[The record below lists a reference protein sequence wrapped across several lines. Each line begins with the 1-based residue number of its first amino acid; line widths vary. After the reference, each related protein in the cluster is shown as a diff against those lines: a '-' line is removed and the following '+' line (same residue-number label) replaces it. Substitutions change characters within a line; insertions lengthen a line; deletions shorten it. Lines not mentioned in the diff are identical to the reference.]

1 LSEQVQRLLAALAL
15 LGVLGG
21 TLFVCS
27 RNRPRPT
34 VDGDLVV
41 ISQLRQAGSD
51 LSKPHP
57 IEFFLYLPSEQ
68 AALRVAES
76 VREAG
81 FQTEVVMGA
90 DGKNWLCRATKDM
103 VPEHRALVE
112 VRARFEKLAS
122 DFGGEY
128 DGWETKVVR

>member
-1 LSEQVQRLLAALAL
+1 VSGQVQQLVAAFAL
-15 LGVLGG
+15 LGFGG
-21 TLFVCS
+21 ALFVWS
-27 RNRPRPT
+27 RNRTRPT

-68 AALRVAES
+68 AALRVAER

-81 FQTEVVMGA
+81 FRAKVDMGA
-90 DGKNWLCRATKDM
+90 DGNNWLCLAAEDM
-103 VPEHRALVE
+103 VPEHRALIE

-128 DGWETKVVR
+128 DGWGTAVVR